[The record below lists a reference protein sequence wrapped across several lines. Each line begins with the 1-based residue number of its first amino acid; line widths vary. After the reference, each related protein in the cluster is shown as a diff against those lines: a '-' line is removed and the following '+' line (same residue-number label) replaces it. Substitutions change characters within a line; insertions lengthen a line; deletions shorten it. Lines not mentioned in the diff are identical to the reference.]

1 MGELSSQ
8 FLCFTLLVNV
18 GLQRMVFVCCRPEEM
33 RSMFEKYGPVSDV
46 YIPLDYYTR
55 KHRGFAYV
63 QYPYDSGSSLDAS
76 AAINIEIMLLK
87 FKCRVICSI

>member
-1 MGELSSQ
+1 MKYVAAAGVERWVCMSYD
-8 FLCFTLLVNV
+8 CLVNV
-18 GLQRMVFVCCRPEEM
+18 GLLKIVFACCRAEEM

-63 QYPYDSGSSLDAS
+63 QYP
-76 AAINIEIMLLK
+76 
-87 FKCRVICSI
+87 